1 MGNPIFRKVSLERLS
16 SPEQLDQL
24 MTVTDPRGW
33 IVLSAL
39 GLILFTA
46 VVWGF
51 TGSVPQSVGGTGIL
65 VRSGGVFEII
75 ALSGGRVA
83 DIAVEVG
90 DEVTEGQVV
99 ARLAQPELSDSLRE
113 AKAVLAALEKE
124 HAEIVAFGSRDV
136 ALQTRLLAQQRATL
150 EQSIAANEQSARWY
164 AEKIGIQEKLV
175 QEGLITRQTLL
186 NTRQQLDDA
195 KQRISDGRSQI
206 AQIAVKEL
214 DLRNRRAEDLRASQ
228 TKIDQQKRA
237 IAELGGDVQS
247 NTEIVAQQTGRILEI
262 LTEQGNVVNKGEA
275 ILTLDML
282 GRTVKDLEAVIFVP
296 SIYGKQIKVG
306 MPALIAP
313 STVKQEE
320 FGLMLARVTYV
331 SDFPATPRGMR
342 RVLKNDKL
350 VSTLAGSDAPY
361 EVHADLLID
370 ANTVSK
376 YKWTSSHGPPL
387 RIQSGTL
394 AGAQITVAARRPI
407 EMVLPLLREYTGL

>member
-1 MGNPIFRKVSLERLS
+1 MASPVFRKVSLERLS

-24 MTVTDPRGW
+24 MTVTDPKGW
-33 IVLSAL
+33 IVLGAFGAVL
-39 GLILFTA
+39 LTA
-46 VVWGF
+46 IVWGF
-51 TGSVPQSVGGTGIL
+51 AGSIPQNVGGTGIL
-65 VRSGGVFEII
+65 VRSGGVFEVI
-75 ALSGGRVA
+75 ALSSGRVN
-83 DIAVEVG
+83 DLAVEVG

-99 ARLAQPELSDSLRE
+99 ARLAQPELADQLRE
-113 AKAVLAALEKE
+113 AKAVLAALQRE
-124 HAEIVAFGSRDV
+124 HAEIVAYGSKDV
-136 ALQTRLLAQQRATL
+136 ALQTRLLAQQRQTVEQAIAAA
-150 EQSIAANEQSARWY
+150 EQSTRWHE
-164 AEKIGIQEKLV
+164 EKIGIQEKLV
-175 QEGLITRQTLL
+175 QEGLLTKQTLL

-195 KQRISDGRSQI
+195 RQRVSDGRSQL

-214 DLRNRRAEDLRASQ
+214 DLRNRRAEEVRASQ
-228 TKIDQQKRA
+228 SKIDQQQRA
-237 IAELGGDVQS
+237 IAALGGGVQA

-262 LTEQGNVVNKGEA
+262 LTEQGNVVSKGEP

-306 MPALIAP
+306 MQALIAP

-331 SDFPATPRGMR
+331 SDFPASPRGMR

-350 VSTLAGSDAPY
+350 VAALAGGDAPY

-370 ANTVSK
+370 AHTASK
-376 YKWTSSHGPPL
+376 YKWTSSLGPPQ

-394 AGAQITVAARRPI
+394 ATAQITVDTRRPI

>member
-1 MGNPIFRKVSLERLS
+1 MKAPVFRKVSLERLS

-24 MTVTDPRGW
+24 MKVTDTKGW
-33 IVLSAL
+33 LILLAL
-39 GLILFTA
+39 GVVLVTA

-51 TGSVPQSVGGTGIL
+51 TGSIPQSVAGTGIL
-65 VRSGGVFEII
+65 VKSGGVFEVIS
-75 ALSGGRVA
+75 LSSGRITDVA
-83 DIAVEVG
+83 VSVG

-99 ARLAQPELSDSLRE
+99 ARMAQPELSDQLRE
-113 AKAVLAALEKE
+113 LKAVLGTLRAQ
-124 HAEIVAFGSRDV
+124 HAELQEFGSKDV
-136 ALQTRLLAQQRATL
+136 ALQTRLLAQQRATV
-150 EQSIAANEQSARWY
+150 EQSIAAAEQSVHWY
-164 AEKIGIQEKLV
+164 KEKIGIQEKLV
-175 QEGLITRQTLL
+175 EEGLLTRQTLL

-195 KQRISDGRSQI
+195 RQRISDGKSQLS
-206 AQIAVKEL
+206 QIAVKEL
-214 DLRNRRAEDLRASQ
+214 DLRNRRLEEERNSQ
-228 TKIDQQKRA
+228 IKIDQQERA
-237 IAELGGDVQS
+237 IAELSSDVQS

-262 LTEQGNVVNKGEA
+262 LTEQGNVVGKGEA

-331 SDFPATPRGMR
+331 SDFPATMRGMR

-350 VSTLAGSDAPY
+350 VASLAGADAPY
-361 EVHADLLID
+361 EIHADLLID
-370 ANTVSK
+370 SNTVSK
-376 YKWTSSHGPPL
+376 YKWSSSQGPPL

-394 AGAQITVAARRPI
+394 ATAQITVASRRPA
-407 EMVLPLLREYTGL
+407 ELVLPLIREYSGL

>member
-1 MGNPIFRKVSLERLS
+1 MGNTMFRKVALDRLS

-24 MTVTDPRGW
+24 MTVTDTKGW
-33 IVLSAL
+33 LILSAL
-39 GLILFTA
+39 GIILLTA

-51 TGSVPQSVGGTGIL
+51 TGSIPQNVGGTGIL
-65 VRSGGVFEII
+65 VKSGGVFEVI
-75 ALSGGRVA
+75 ALSSGRVN

-90 DEVTEGQVV
+90 DVVTEGQVV
-99 ARLAQPELSDSLRE
+99 ARLAQPELSDQLRE
-113 AKAVLAALEKE
+113 AKAVLAALERE
-124 HAEIVAFGSRDV
+124 HADITSFGSQDV
-136 ALQTRLLAQQRATL
+136 ALQTRLLAQQRASV
-150 EQSIAANEQSARWY
+150 EQGIDAAQRSARSY
-164 AEKIGIQEKLV
+164 EEKLAIQDKLV
-175 QEGLITRQTLL
+175 QEGLLTKQTLL
-186 NTRQQLDDA
+186 TTRQQLDDA
-195 KQRISDGRSQI
+195 RQRISDGRSQLS
-206 AQIAVKEL
+206 QIAVKEL
-214 DLRNRRAEDLRASQ
+214 DLRNRRAEELRVSQ
-228 TKIDQQKRA
+228 VKIDQQKRA

-275 ILTLDML
+275 ILTLDMM
-282 GRTVKDLEAVIFVP
+282 GRTVKDLQAVIYVP

-320 FGLMLARVTYV
+320 FGLMMARITYV

-361 EVHADLLID
+361 EIHADLLID
-370 ANTVSK
+370 ASTASK
-376 YKWTSSHGPPL
+376 YKWTSSQGPPQ

-394 AGAQITVAARRPI
+394 ANVQITVASRRPV
-407 EMVLPLLREYTGL
+407 EMVLPMLREFAGL